1 VQIYRNVIRT
11 YNLLDPKSKVKFVFF
26 TLIQTALGLLDLIA
40 ILTLGLF
47 SFLVGVFLGITEL
60 PSSFDN
66 WFTRIGFFPGD
77 LYPQMISLILVA
89 VVLIVFKSLMA
100 IIVLKKIF
108 RFLAEQNAKISRN
121 FGLRFMN
128 STYETISSQPS
139 QEATYAIGR
148 GLHISE
154 ILGNVSVLISELAM
168 LSLLMGFTVFFAPEV
183 GAVIFLYFL
192 GIYFL
197 AQKKLGG
204 WIHKNTQI
212 LSESNIKGDQAF
224 QEGMSLYKELYVTN
238 KLDYMVELFSSMRF
252 QAAKST
258 ANIQL
263 ISYIPKF
270 TFESALIVGACL
282 VGMYSAL
289 TGTLQNA
296 ITSLVMFFALGSRM
310 LPSILRLQTAAN
322 AIQSFSVLSNV
333 SFELLRAIPEKSP
346 KNDNHQVS
354 KKIEFESKVEL
365 VNVGYSYPNNDSFSM
380 KDISFTVPVGGSLAI
395 VGKTGCGKSTLVDLL
410 LGVLEPSHGSV
421 LVSGLAP
428 SLAVKE
434 WPGFIGYV
442 PQDFAFLNGTVR
454 QNVAIAM
461 PDIEILDDQVWNCL
475 RLVELEEL
483 FSESQ
488 HGLDSLIG
496 ERGIRLSGGQRQR
509 LGIARALY
517 SNPKLL
523 VLDEATSALDAET
536 EEVISKT
543 IRNLANS
550 VTLIVIAHR
559 ITTVQKVDHVIYLH
573 DGQIKGE
580 GSFEAVR
587 TKVPDFEKQ
596 ASLMGL

>member
-1 VQIYRNVIRT
+1 M
-11 YNLLDPKSKVKFVFF
+11 
-26 TLIQTALGLLDLIA
+26 ALGLLDFLA

-47 SFLVGVFLGITEL
+47 SFLGSVFLGITEL
-60 PSSFDN
+60 PSSLND
-66 WFTRIGFFPGD
+66 WLVRIGFFPDD
-77 LYPQMISLILVA
+77 LYRQLIALILIA
-89 VVLIVFKSLMA
+89 VFLIVFKSFMA
-100 IIVLKKIF
+100 IIVLMKIF
-108 RFLAEQNAKISRN
+108 KFLAEQNAKISRN

-128 STYETISSQPS
+128 SSYETISSHPS

-168 LSLLMGFTVFFAPEV
+168 LTLLMGFTVFFAPEV
-183 GAVIFLYFL
+183 GIVILIYFL

-197 AQKKLGG
+197 AQKKLGR
-204 WIHKNTQI
+204 WIHENTQM
-212 LSESNIKGDQAF
+212 LSESNIRGDQSF

-238 KLDYMVELFSSMRF
+238 KLNYMVDLFSSMRF

-263 ISYIPKF
+263 FSYIPKF

-282 VGMYSAL
+282 VGVYSVI

-296 ITSLVMFFALGSRM
+296 ITSLVLFFALGSRM
-310 LPSILRLQTAAN
+310 LPSILRLQSAAN
-322 AIQSFSVLSNV
+322 AIQSFSGLSDI
-333 SFELLRAIPEKSP
+333 SFELLKAIPIKSTRAS
-346 KNDNHQVS
+346 DIHVS
-354 KKIEFESKVEL
+354 RNNAFESKVEL
-365 VNVGYSYPNNDSFSM
+365 VNVRYNYPNKNSFSM

-395 VGKTGCGKSTLVDLL
+395 VGRTGCGKSTLVDLL
-410 LGVLEPSHGSV
+410 LGILKPSEGSV
-421 LVSGLAP
+421 LISGLPP

-434 WPGFIGYV
+434 WPGLIGYV
-442 PQDFAFLNGTVR
+442 PQDFSFLNGTVR

-461 PDIEILDDQVWNCL
+461 PDAEIIDEQVWNCL
-475 RLVELEEL
+475 RLVELEDL
-483 FSESQ
+483 FSNCQ
-488 HGLDSLIG
+488 DGLDSLIG

-543 IRNLANS
+543 IRNLTNS

-559 ITTVQKVDHVIYLH
+559 ITTVQKVDHVIYLE

-580 GSFEAVR
+580 GSFETVR
-587 TKVPDFEKQ
+587 AKVPDFEKQ

>member
-1 VQIYRNVIRT
+1 M
-11 YNLLDPKSKVKFVFF
+11 
-26 TLIQTALGLLDLIA
+26 ALGLLDLIA

-47 SFLVGVFLGITEL
+47 SFLGSVFLGITESPL
-60 PSSFDN
+60 ALSN
-66 WFTRIGFFPGD
+66 WLIQIGFFPND
-77 LYPQMISLILVA
+77 LYRQLLSLILIA
-89 VVLIVFKSLMA
+89 VVLIVFKSFLA
-100 IIVLKKIF
+100 IMVLRKIF
-108 RFLAEQNAKISRN
+108 KFLADQNAKISRN

-128 STYETISSQPS
+128 SPYETISSHPS

-168 LSLLMGFTVFFAPEV
+168 LTLLMGFTVFFAPEV
-183 GAVIFLYFL
+183 GLVILLYFL

-204 WIHKNTQI
+204 WIHKNTQM
-212 LSESNIKGDQAF
+212 LSDSNIKGDQAF

-238 KLDYMVELFSSMRF
+238 KLDYMVDLFSSMRF

-270 TFESALIVGACL
+270 TFESALIIGASLVGA
-282 VGMYSAL
+282 YSAI

-296 ITSLVMFFALGSRM
+296 ITSLVLFFALGSRM
-310 LPSILRLQTAAN
+310 LPSLLRLQSAAN
-322 AIQSFSVLSNV
+322 AIQSFSGLSDISFDLLKAITKEPMENSNHHILSKNKFESRVEMINV
-333 SFELLRAIPEKSP
+333 SYK
-346 KNDNHQVS
+346 
-354 KKIEFESKVEL
+354 
-365 VNVGYSYPNNDSFSM
+365 YPNNDSFSM
-380 KDISFTVPVGGSLAI
+380 KNVSFAVPEGGSLAI

-410 LGVLEPSHGSV
+410 LGILEPSHGSA
-421 LVSGLAP
+421 LISGLPP

-434 WPGFIGYV
+434 WPGHIGYV
-442 PQDFAFLNGTVR
+442 PQDFAFINGTVR
-454 QNVAIAM
+454 QNVAIAI
-461 PDIEILDDQVWNCL
+461 PDVEIIDEQVWNCL
-475 RLVELEEL
+475 RLVELDNL

-488 HGLDSLIG
+488 LGLDSLIG
-496 ERGIRLSGGQRQR
+496 ERGVRLSGGQRQR

-543 IRNLANS
+543 IRSLTNK
-550 VTLIVIAHR
+550 VTLIIIAHR
-559 ITTVQKVDHVIYLH
+559 ITTVQKVDHVIYLEN
-573 DGQIKGE
+573 GQIKGE
-580 GSFEAVR
+580 GSFESVR
-587 TKVPDFEKQ
+587 AKVPDFEKQ
-596 ASLMGL
+596 ASLMCL